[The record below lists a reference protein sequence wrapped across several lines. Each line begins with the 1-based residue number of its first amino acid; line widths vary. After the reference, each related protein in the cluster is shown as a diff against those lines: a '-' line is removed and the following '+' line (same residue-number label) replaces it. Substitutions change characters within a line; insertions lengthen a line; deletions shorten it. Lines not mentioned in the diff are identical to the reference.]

1 MRPSKLRVNRIENV
15 PLIRKYVADILN
27 VGVARIEPRVA
38 IGPHADLVARF
49 SLFRYTHTML
59 LNQSSGVVAVRRR
72 LVGTLLLAAV
82 LSCCGGQTDSPAGS
96 SSTGG
101 SIGLESPGSGGASS
115 VSDLDAG
122 IGTGLYCSGTYAAD
136 AAVVVACGESIESSR
151 SCHGPVSTTSW
162 PLCAGAQNL
171 LLERRGESCRYAL
184 LNAPAEALTDRSLD
198 HKLIVAI
205 APIVGDAAEVVTHL
219 GGSETY
225 CQQRLSASDSGWF
238 LDFDVTPPEV
248 GLCACSCARLAELG
262 RLLVIYGCGSGPVWM
277 G

>member
-1 MRPSKLRVNRIENV
+1 
-15 PLIRKYVADILN
+15 
-27 VGVARIEPRVA
+27 
-38 IGPHADLVARF
+38 
-49 SLFRYTHTML
+49 ML
-59 LNQSSGVVAVRRR
+59 LDQSSGVVASRQR
-72 LVGTLLLAAV
+72 LVGTLLLAPV
-82 LSCCGGQTDSPAGS
+82 LSCCGGQTDSPAGGS
-96 SSTGG
+96 ATGG

-184 LNAPAEALTDRSLD
+184 LSAPAEDLTDRTLD

-205 APIVGDAAEVVTHL
+205 APSLFGCRPSRRRRRARQL
-219 GGSETY
+219 SPSSSGQGGWSLPRRTAP
-225 CQQRLSASDSGWF
+225 RTL
-238 LDFDVTPPEV
+238 
-248 GLCACSCARLAELG
+248 
-262 RLLVIYGCGSGPVWM
+262 GCGARASRVA
-277 G
+277 